1 MAKKKTAKKK
11 TARKAKTTAKAKPAK
26 GKVNKSAAIREFAAK
41 NPGMGPT
48 AISKELSAQGIAMSP
63 SFVSVV
69 LTKKKSPKKSGAA
82 RGPGRPRKAA
92 SGASSSLN
100 GALTIDQL
108 KAAKKFANSVGG
120 ISEAKAA
127 INALAAVMEA

>member
-11 TARKAKTTAKAKPAK
+11 TARKSTTGA
-26 GKVNKSAAIREFAAK
+26 KVNKSAAIREFAAK

-48 AISKELSAQGIAMSP
+48 AISKELSAQGITMSP

-69 LTKKKSPKKSGAA
+69 LTKKKSPKKTGAA

-92 SGASSSLN
+92 AGASSSSN

-127 INALAAVMEA
+127 INALAAVIEA